1 MNFTRKFNV
10 LIIEEITHSKLTQSL
25 PKLEALNVCYI
36 SDWSKVDSNYK
47 YFSIRDESAEKLLGA
62 FCLFFSKRK
71 GMLHLSNPPF
81 FQNCGLWIDSQGKN
95 LYYQN
100 SYQKKILKSLADF
113 LGTYNWVNIS
123 FPPECI
129 DMQPF
134 YWEGFVCKVRYTYR
148 LRTTEFN
155 ELNNA
160 SKGLKSSIKALKY
173 KKISIHRKLDSQAT
187 ALLENSSLQGRK
199 QTESD
204 YFKKLLEVLKTLET
218 FSVVKAEVKQGA
230 GVSCGVRVGDTLVY
244 LFGGVEK
251 TEGLSLGTASLYELI
266 SNELETNLELID
278 FEGSM
283 IPGVER
289 YFRSFGAEL
298 IPFYNVTKEP
308 ALLGVKKAL
317 NI

>member
-10 LIIEEITHSKLTQSL
+10 LITEEISYSKLIQSL
-25 PKLEALNVCYI
+25 PKLEEFNVCYI
-36 SDWSKVDSNYK
+36 SDWSKVDSDYK
-47 YFSIRDESAEKLLGA
+47 YFSIRDESTDKLVGA

-81 FQNCGLWIDSQGKN
+81 FQNCGLWIGSQGKN

-100 SYQKKILKSLADF
+100 SHQKKVLKSIAEF
-113 LGTYNWVNIS
+113 LSTYNWVNIS

-134 YWEGFVCKVRYTYR
+134 YWEDFVCKVRYTYR
-148 LRTTEFN
+148 LKTTEFR

-160 SKGLKSSIKALKY
+160 SKGLKSSIKALKS
-173 KKISIHRKLDSQAT
+173 KGISIHQTFDSQANY
-187 ALLENSSLQGRK
+187 LLESSSLQGRK
-199 QTESD
+199 KVESD
-204 YFKKLLEVLKTLET
+204 YFKKLLEVLKALET
-218 FSVVKAEVKQGA
+218 FSVVKAEVNQSA
-230 GVSCGVRVGDTLVY
+230 GVSCGVRVGDTFVY
-244 LFGGVEK
+244 LFGGAEK

-266 SNELETNLELID
+266 SNELEANLQLID

-298 IPFYNVTKEP
+298 TPFYNVTKEP
-308 ALLGVKKAL
+308 AVLGVKKAL
-317 NI
+317 NL